1 MCPLLAPGEARLWV
15 GLVLEMLDTASSAR
29 ELLSISF
36 TVGGG
41 GGVRELASY
50 ILLPLWTAEEVGI
63 FGPVL
68 QACLFSNTKWFLPP
82 HGTIGV
88 ITTILPFPLAVKT
101 EL

>member
-1 MCPLLAPGEARLWV
+1 MCPLLALGEARLWV

-36 TVGGG
+36 IVGGG
-41 GGVRELASY
+41 ELASY